1 MQTAEFQRSIKPSLA
16 IVLYCCSEVYLK
28 RIGGYLHSSTE
39 RGGGT
44 MSDYEIIIVVLTII
58 AIIVKLLIEYI
69 KNDRPSGKV
78 TVIY

>member
-1 MQTAEFQRSIKPSLA
+1 
-16 IVLYCCSEVYLK
+16 
-28 RIGGYLHSSTE
+28 
-39 RGGGT
+39 